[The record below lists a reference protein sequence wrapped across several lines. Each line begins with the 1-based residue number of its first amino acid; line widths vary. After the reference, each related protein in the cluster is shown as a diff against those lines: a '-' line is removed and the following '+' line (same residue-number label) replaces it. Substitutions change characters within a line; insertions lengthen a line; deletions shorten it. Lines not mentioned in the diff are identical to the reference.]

1 MRQTAEGLYFQRH
14 GYSGFYCLRAVPG
27 HVFGTDWQILY
38 SLRIVRILA
47 IFKLA
52 RFNETAA
59 SFKKAFYLIRDEFF
73 LFFSVILF
81 MLYVTS
87 LGIYI
92 AEHDAQPE
100 KFRSFLTRSGL
111 PWKR

>member
-1 MRQTAEGLYFQRH
+1 
-14 GYSGFYCLRAVPG
+14 
-27 HVFGTDWQILY
+27 
-38 SLRIVRILA
+38 
-47 IFKLA
+47 
-52 RFNETAA
+52 
-59 SFKKAFYLIRDEFF
+59 
-73 LFFSVILF
+73 

-111 PWKR
+111 PWKL